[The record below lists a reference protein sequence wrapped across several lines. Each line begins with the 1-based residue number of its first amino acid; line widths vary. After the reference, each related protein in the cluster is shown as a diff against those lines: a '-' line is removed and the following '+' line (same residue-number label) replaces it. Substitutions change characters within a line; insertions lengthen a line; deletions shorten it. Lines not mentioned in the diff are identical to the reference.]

1 MRGPVVQPIVIAA
14 GGTGGHFFPAEAL
27 AGALMKHGER
37 VVLFTDQRSGG
48 LASPVFTACERYVIE
63 GAGLSGRS
71 IFRAAQGG
79 AAMLRGVVRARRLL
93 MALRPKAII
102 GFGGYPSVAPIMA
115 ARLMANRPMIF
126 LHEQNAVL
134 GRANRLLARMA
145 DYLALSFEKTSA
157 VPASVA
163 TTVTGNPVRP
173 MIVELA
179 GKGYPHQGDQI
190 QLLVL
195 GGSLGAKIFGTLIP
209 QALALLSPT
218 MRARLNIVQQCRE
231 AELDEARAIFAAA
244 GLHAT
249 LSPFF
254 DDVARRL
261 AAAHLIIAR
270 AGASSVAEIATAG
283 RPALFIPL
291 PTAIDDH
298 QRANADALVA
308 AGGGWRLDQ
317 AGLSAETLARQIEIC
332 LSDPEDLVQRAQA
345 AQRFGR
351 PDATEKLAALV
362 QTSLVKSR

>member
-1 MRGPVVQPIVIAA
+1 
-14 GGTGGHFFPAEAL
+14 
-27 AGALMKHGER
+27 
-37 VVLFTDQRSGG
+37 
-48 LASPVFTACERYVIE
+48 
-63 GAGLSGRS
+63 
-71 IFRAAQGG
+71 
-79 AAMLRGVVRARRLL
+79 
-93 MALRPKAII
+93 
-102 GFGGYPSVAPIMA
+102 
-115 ARLMANRPMIF
+115 
-126 LHEQNAVL
+126 
-134 GRANRLLARMA
+134 
-145 DYLALSFEKTSA
+145 
-157 VPASVA
+157 
-163 TTVTGNPVRP
+163 
-173 MIVELA
+173 
-179 GKGYPHQGDQI
+179 
-190 QLLVL
+190 
-195 GGSLGAKIFGTLIP
+195 
-209 QALALLSPT
+209 
-218 MRARLNIVQQCRE
+218 E